1 MTQKRPYESLNDWM
15 ERTGTNNTRLLAM
28 VKDKTGHTISP
39 ALLSMILKRS
49 RRCSRFNAFAL
60 HMVTGLDMD
69 ILTQWKD
76 ERTAR
81 FVENRRRAAKETRK
95 NIRENE
101 NVA

>member
-1 MTQKRPYESLNDWM
+1 M
-15 ERTGTNNTRLLAM
+15 ERTGTNNTRLIAM
-28 VKDKTGHTISP
+28 VYEQTGHRISP

-49 RRCSRFNAFAL
+49 RRCSQINAFAL

-69 ILTQWKD
+69 LLTQWKD

-81 FVENRRRAAKETRK
+81 FAANRRRATKETRK
-95 NIRENE
+95 NPRENE